1 MGKNQYSVTGW
12 GRGKRQQD
20 FDCKSWAEL
29 GSQDRFEFEKMAGQ
43 SEARSPVISENVKLK
58 LRKRLELEKLIRGSV
73 CEKVQVKIMRV
84 NENLEETVGK
94 RSER

>member
-1 MGKNQYSVTGW
+1 MSLRRWQGNQKLGVESSV
-12 GRGKRQQD
+12 
-20 FDCKSWAEL
+20 
-29 GSQDRFEFEKMAGQ
+29 KM
-43 SEARSPVISENVKLK
+43 LK